1 MTDLLMD
8 LPVTLPVF
16 SIAFVVTAAAATLQ
30 STVGF
35 GFAVASVPLLRLIDP
50 QLAPVPQLLMIVP
63 LAVSMAIRE
72 RASMD
77 IQGIRWVLLGRVIGA
92 LAGWALLAI
101 ATDLVLDLSL
111 AFIVLMAVFALAVAK
126 RFPETQQL
134 KPWPVRCLVSGLW
147 SPRSVAHHWH
157 FFTETQAV
165 KPLGPVWQQF
175 WSSVSSLQ
183 SPREPWAA

>member
-30 STVGF
+30 HRRFWLCSGIGSAPT
-35 GFAVASVPLLRLIDP
+35 AIDP

-92 LAGWALLAI
+92 LAGWAL
-101 ATDLVLDLSL
+101 S
-111 AFIVLMAVFALAVAK
+111 
-126 RFPETQQL
+126 PSQQTWFL
-134 KPWPVRCLVSGLW
+134 
-147 SPRSVAHHWH
+147 
-157 FFTETQAV
+157 T
-165 KPLGPVWQQF
+165 
-175 WSSVSSLQ
+175 
-183 SPREPWAA
+183 